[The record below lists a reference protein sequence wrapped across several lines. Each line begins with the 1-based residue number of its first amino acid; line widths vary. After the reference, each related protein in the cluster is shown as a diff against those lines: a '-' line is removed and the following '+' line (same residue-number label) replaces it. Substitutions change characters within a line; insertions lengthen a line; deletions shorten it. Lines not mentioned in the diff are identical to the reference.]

1 MRLRTAALALLL
13 PLAACGSPDALT
25 QSAVEI
31 LRAAGTKTV
40 ETGSARMEMRSE
52 GSGFSMTGSGVSAL
66 REVKGVMT
74 MTISA
79 AGQSTEMETRLLGD
93 VMYLRMPG
101 APGGKPWVKFDLDEL
116 STMSGID
123 LAALSQARQ
132 NDPTQALSY
141 FAGVSDDVREDGEE
155 EVRGEKTT
163 RYKATFD
170 LTKARDTEAKAE
182 AKANI
187 DKLIQTL
194 GTSTMPA
201 TVWIDDAGRMRKM
214 TYELDLS
221 KAPQGLGGGGV
232 MTTTFEMYDF
242 GVEVD
247 VAPPPANETADG
259 ADLIRQQQGG

>member
-1 MRLRTAALALLL
+1 MRLRLAALALAL
-13 PLAACGSPDALT
+13 PLAACGSPDAVT

-40 ETGSARMEMRSE
+40 ETGSARLAMRSE
-52 GSGFSMTGSGVSAL
+52 GSGFSMTGTGVSAL
-66 REVKGVMT
+66 DEAEGGMT
-74 MTISA
+74 MTIA
-79 AGQSTEMETRLLGD
+79 AGGQSSEMETRLLGN

-101 APGGKPWVKFDLDEL
+101 LPGGKPWVKFDLDEL
-116 STMSGID
+116 STMSGVD

-141 FAGVSDDVREDGEE
+141 FAGVADDVREDGKE
-155 EVRGEKTT
+155 EVRGEQTT

-170 LTKARDTEAKAE
+170 LTKARDAEAKAE

-187 DKLIQTL
+187 DKLIDSL

-214 TYELDLS
+214 VYELDLS
-221 KAPQGLGGGGV
+221 KAAQGIGGGGV

-242 GVEVD
+242 GVDVD
-247 VAPPPANETADG
+247 VAPPPAAETADG
-259 ADLIRQQQGG
+259 ATLIRQRQGG

>member
-1 MRLRTAALALLL
+1 MRLRTAAFALLL
-13 PLAACGSPDALT
+13 PLAACGSPDAVT
-25 QSAVEI
+25 GSALEI
-31 LRAAGTKTV
+31 LRAAGTRTV
-40 ETGSARMEMRSE
+40 ETGSARMEMRAE
-52 GSGFSMTGSGVSAL
+52 GAGFSMTGTGVSAL
-66 REVKGVMT
+66 RESKGAMT

-79 AGQSTEMETRLLGD
+79 TGQSTSMETRVLGT
-93 VMYLRMPG
+93 VMYMKMPG
-101 APGGKPWVKFDLDEL
+101 VPGGKPWVKFDLDEL
-116 STMSGID
+116 SGMSGVD

-141 FAGVSDDVREDGEE
+141 FAGVADDVREDGEE
-155 EVRGEKTT
+155 EVRGEDTT

-170 LTKARDTEAKAE
+170 LVKARDDAKPEAKAT
-182 AKANI
+182 I
-187 DKLIQTL
+187 DKLIETI

-221 KAPQGLGGGGV
+221 SAPPDLGGGGA

-247 VAPPPANETADG
+247 VEPPPAGETTDS
-259 ADLIRQQQGG
+259 ADLLRQQQG